1 MACEEMIYGLTG
13 SYTELFRFPGGSSNT
28 VSRFNPGIMSRLTK
42 TLPDMGYCYFDWNV
56 DSNDAGGATSSDE
69 VYWNVVSGCSHSA
82 NVVLQ
87 HDIKDFSVAAV
98 ERIISWG
105 LNNGYQF
112 LPLEASSYGAHHG
125 VNN

>member
-1 MACEEMIYGLTG
+1 MACEEMIHDLTG
-13 SYTELFRFPGGSSNT
+13 SYTNVFRFPGGSSNT
-28 VSRFNPGIMSRLTK
+28 VSRVNPGIMSRLAS
-42 TLPDMGYCYFDWNV
+42 LMPDMGYYYFDWNV
-56 DSNDAGGATSSDE
+56 DSNDAGGASTSDE
-69 VYWNVVSGCSHSA
+69 VFWNVVGGCSQGA

-98 ERIISWG
+98 ERIIIWG

-125 VNN
+125 LNN